1 MKCKSRQKILEVLND
16 YGSGGYLPPVPG
28 PLDPPILQGN
38 PKRKIGILNAG
49 QRRQGVC
56 AAYVTSAVSP
66 KTFCEFLPKYF
77 YTTTYMVL

>member
-1 MKCKSRQKILEVLND
+1 MND

-77 YTTTYMVL
+77 LYNHLHGVINFLKYVFRNSN